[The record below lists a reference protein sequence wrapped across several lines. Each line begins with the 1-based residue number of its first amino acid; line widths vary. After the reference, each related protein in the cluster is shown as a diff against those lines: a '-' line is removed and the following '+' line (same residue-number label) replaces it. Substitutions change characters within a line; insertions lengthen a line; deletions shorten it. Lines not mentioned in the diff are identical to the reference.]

1 MTCVNTD
8 IREYAVGSGIVRAE
22 VTDGVV
28 DARGVRYGARLDPA
42 DRGSE
47 LGPPTIAQS
56 PPTAFPQVP
65 GLLDGILGPA
75 LGELPQDEDSFSLRI
90 QAPVDATGLPVLLFV
105 HGGGFTTGSGES
117 RWYDAHELVRTG
129 RIVLVTVSYRIGALG
144 HLGGSGDTDASARP
158 LRDVETAARW
168 VRDNIAAFGG
178 DPANITIA
186 GDSAG
191 AWYAHALS
199 VSPQTEGM
207 FARTL
212 LISMPRLAPLSEH
225 DHEARRA
232 AFEAVLAP
240 EHVDKAPVEA
250 VLAAQRVTAANYR
263 GAGFAF
269 APAAG
274 PQMPGWL
281 GEPKL
286 SAARLHT
293 SALLV
298 VTTAEE
304 SAAFLRTQPAE
315 SFSRTMLEDF
325 VARTFSAPEAVLA
338 YTGRRESEYEQTVLA
353 TTLWQFR
360 SVAYDLAQN
369 ATVPT
374 RLMQFGVR
382 SSLDRALSPHCFT
395 LPFVFGD
402 RQSWHDAPM
411 MDGVDRDT
419 FERVRA
425 AFRDAIVPF
434 VHNGSGSAPVWRSE
448 TPSLLAIEEQGARVV
463 TPDDLAVSTMVDSWV
478 DHTERKRQ

>member
-1 MTCVNTD
+1 MTSVSADTG
-8 IREYAVGSGIVRAE
+8 EFAVDTGVVRAE
-22 VTDGVV
+22 VVEGVV
-28 DARGVRYGARLDPA
+28 DARGVRYGARLDRA
-42 DRGSE
+42 DRGSA
-47 LGPPTIAQS
+47 LGPPTTAQS
-56 PPTAFPQVP
+56 PPTAFPQT
-65 GLLDGILGPA
+65 GGMLDGILGQA
-75 LGELPQDEDSFSLRI
+75 LGELPQHEDSFSLRI
-90 QAPVDATGLPVLLFV
+90 QAPADSAGLPVLLFV

-117 RWYDAHELVRTG
+117 RWYDAHDLVRSG
-129 RIVLVTVSYRIGALG
+129 RIVLVTVGYRIGALG
-144 HLGGSGDTDASARP
+144 HLGGSGDADASAQP
-158 LRDVETAARW
+158 LRDLEVAARW

-199 VSPQTEGM
+199 VLPQTGGM

-212 LISMPRLAPLSEH
+212 LLSMPRLAPLSEC

-232 AFEAVLAP
+232 AFEDALAP
-240 EHVDKAPVEA
+240 ERFATAPVESI
-250 VLAAQRVTAANYR
+250 LAAQRTTALNYR

-274 PQMPGWL
+274 PRMPGWL

-304 SAAFLRTQPAE
+304 TAAFLRTQPAE
-315 SFSRTMLEDF
+315 SFSREKLEDF
-325 VARTFSAPEAVLA
+325 VARSFSAPEAVLDHTA
-338 YTGRRESEYEQTVLA
+338 ERESAYEQMVLA

-360 SVAYDLAQN
+360 SVAYDLARS
-369 ATVPT
+369 AAVPT
-374 RLMQFGVR
+374 RLMRLDVR
-382 SSLDRALSPHCFT
+382 SSLERALSPHCFT

-402 RQSWHDAPM
+402 RHAWRGAPM
-411 MDGVDRDT
+411 MEGVDRDT
-419 FERVRA
+419 FECVRA

-434 VHNGSGSAPVWRSE
+434 VRDGSGTAPVWRPES
-448 TPSLLAIEEQGARVV
+448 PRLLAVEEDGARVV
-463 TPDDLAVSTMVDSWV
+463 APGDLTVTAV
-478 DHTERKRQ
+478 TEGSVGRTGRKR